1 MAAVQPHNQ
10 KIQLHKITE
19 PFPVTSIYT
28 IKESLSM
35 EVWQEIIK
43 DRERGARILVA
54 VYKDRLFA
62 SALILC
68 RDQHAAEELVFRTFA
83 RAIDRISSFR
93 PNTNFY
99 NWLYTILINF
109 RRMDLRKEKISPVTF
124 TDEIPEVVTEETPF
138 TALVAKA
145 DHAAIRAAV
154 ADLSDPL
161 KEVVLLRYFEGLP
174 IEEIALTLALPI
186 GTVKSRL
193 NYARVVL
200 ARQLAKPLGKEMKNG

>member
-1 MAAVQPHNQ
+1 
-10 KIQLHKITE
+10 
-19 PFPVTSIYT
+19 
-28 IKESLSM
+28 M

-43 DRERGARILVA
+43 DREHGARILVA
-54 VYKDRLFA
+54 VYKDRLFT
-62 SALILC
+62 SAQILC
-68 RDQHAAEELVFRTFA
+68 RNRCAAEELVFRTFA
-83 RAIDRISSFR
+83 RAINKISSFR

-109 RRMDLRKEKISPVTF
+109 RRMDLRREKISPVTF
-124 TDEIPEVVTEETPF
+124 TDTIPEVISEETPF
-138 TALVAKA
+138 TALITKA

-154 ADLSDPL
+154 ADLSNPL

-174 IEEIALTLALPI
+174 VDEIALTLALPL

-193 NYARVVL
+193 NNARAVL

>member
-1 MAAVQPHNQ
+1 
-10 KIQLHKITE
+10 
-19 PFPVTSIYT
+19 
-28 IKESLSM
+28 M

-109 RRMDLRKEKISPVTF
+109 RRMDLRKDKISPVTF

-174 IEEIALTLALPI
+174 MDEIALTLALPL

-193 NYARVVL
+193 NYARAVL